1 MYVDV
6 NSYLLLVT
14 KRLEELEKRIEKM
27 SQGIIIKSFYTDLK
41 IIESTIHI
49 CKLHDIKVE
58 PDLIETL
65 KEFKLL
71 LYSGKNINDIGAKYM
86 DLAEKFYVLRKEIFD
101 DGEDEDLLLGDIS
114 KKKTEDVLKSYV

>member
-6 NSYLLLVT
+6 NSYLVLVT
-14 KRLEELEKRIEKM
+14 KRLEELEKRLEKM

-58 PDLIETL
+58 PELIDTL
-65 KEFKLL
+65 KEFKIL

-86 DLAEKFYVLRKEIFD
+86 DLAEKYYILRKEIYD
-101 DGEDEDLLLGDIS
+101 EGEEELLIGDVSS
-114 KKKTEDVLKSYV
+114 KKKVEDMLKSYV

>member
-1 MYVDV
+1 
-6 NSYLLLVT
+6 
-14 KRLEELEKRIEKM
+14 M

-65 KEFKLL
+65 KEFKFL

-86 DLAEKFYVLRKEIFD
+86 DLAEKYYILRKEIYD
-101 DGEDEDLLLGDIS
+101 EGEEDFLIGDIS
-114 KKKTEDVLKSYV
+114 NKKKVEDMLKSYV

>member
-41 IIESTIHI
+41 IIEGTIHI

-58 PDLIETL
+58 PELIETL
-65 KEFKLL
+65 KEFKIL

-86 DLAEKFYVLRKEIFD
+86 DLAEKYYLLRKEIYD
-101 DGEDEDLLLGDIS
+101 EDEFVIGELS
-114 KKKTEDVLKSYV
+114 KKKVEDMLKSYV

>member
-41 IIESTIHI
+41 IIEGTIHI
-49 CKLHDIKVE
+49 CKLHGIKVE
-58 PDLIETL
+58 AELIETL

-86 DLAEKFYVLRKEIFD
+86 DLAEKYYLLRKEIYD
-101 DGEDEDLLLGDIS
+101 EDGEDELLLGNLS
-114 KKKTEDVLKSYV
+114 KKKVEDMLKSYV

>member
-6 NSYLLLVT
+6 NSYLVLVT

-49 CKLHDIKVE
+49 CKLHNIKVE
-58 PDLIETL
+58 PDLIEAL

-86 DLAEKFYVLRKEIFD
+86 DLAEKFYILRKEIFD
-101 DGEDEDLLLGDIS
+101 EGEDDDLLIGNVS

>member
-6 NSYLLLVT
+6 NSYLVLVT
-14 KRLEELEKRIEKM
+14 KRLEELEKRLEKM

-58 PDLIETL
+58 PDLVDTL
-65 KEFKLL
+65 KEFKIL

-86 DLAEKFYVLRKEIFD
+86 DLAEKYYVLRKEIYD
-101 DGEDEDLLLGDIS
+101 EGEEELLIGDVSS
-114 KKKTEDVLKSYV
+114 KKKVEDMLKSYV

>member
-49 CKLHDIKVE
+49 CKLHNIKVE
-58 PDLIETL
+58 SDLIETL

-86 DLAEKFYVLRKEIFD
+86 DLAEKYYLLRKEIYD
-101 DGEDEDLLLGDIS
+101 EGEEELLIGDIG
-114 KKKTEDVLKSYV
+114 KKKVEDMLKSYV

>member
-6 NSYLLLVT
+6 NNYLLLVT

-58 PDLIETL
+58 PDLIESL
-65 KEFKLL
+65 KEFKFL

-86 DLAEKFYVLRKEIFD
+86 DLAEKYYSLRKEIYD
-101 DGEDEDLLLGDIS
+101 EGEEELVVGEIS
-114 KKKTEDVLKSYV
+114 TKKKVEDMLKSYV

>member
-6 NSYLLLVT
+6 NSYLVLVT

-41 IIESTIHI
+41 IIEGTIHI
-49 CKLHDIKVE
+49 CKLHGIKVDQ
-58 PDLIETL
+58 DLVESL

-71 LYSGKNINDIGAKYM
+71 LYSGKNINDIGSKYM
-86 DLAEKFYVLRKEIFD
+86 DLAEKYYLLRKEIYE
-101 DGEDEDLLLGDIS
+101 EDEELVIGDLT
-114 KKKTEDVLKSYV
+114 KKKVEDMMKSYV

>member
-41 IIESTIHI
+41 IIEGTIHI
-49 CKLHDIKVE
+49 CKLHGIKVE
-58 PDLIETL
+58 PELIDTL
-65 KEFKLL
+65 KEFKIL
-71 LYSGKNINDIGAKYM
+71 LYSGKNISDIGAKYM
-86 DLAEKFYVLRKEIFD
+86 DLAEKYYLLRKEIY
-101 DGEDEDLLLGDIS
+101 DEEEFAIGDLT
-114 KKKTEDVLKSYV
+114 KKKVDDMLKSYV